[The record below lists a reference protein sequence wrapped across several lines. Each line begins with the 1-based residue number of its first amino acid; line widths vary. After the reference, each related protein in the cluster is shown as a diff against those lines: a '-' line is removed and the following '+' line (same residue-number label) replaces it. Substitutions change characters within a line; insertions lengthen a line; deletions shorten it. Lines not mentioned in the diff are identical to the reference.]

1 MTLLDKLEPGRK
13 ADINRKRLFRRL
25 QAFSAINGNLKL
37 KSTTMQKA
45 LYECGY
51 VLSDFNND
59 ELEISNITKIT
70 QIPLKIE
77 TTGILT
83 ITQAKYQ
90 PDENLFV
97 IKNKLGSTLV
107 IKESSLPISG
117 EGTIVTSTDLAN
129 TDTTIFGGDIDISKN
144 NIHVKDISAGD
155 ISCNDISANDICA
168 NKIYYSNMFLND
180 TDLPEASDYHGM
192 FAHVHTAPHTGAYY
206 SHDGNWVE
214 LADQSST
221 SKSFTAYDISANS
234 ITLPATGNS
243 QIKIT
248 SDGNI
253 NTLGYVD
260 ISGYFNTTKEVNSTS
275 PNTGSITTRGGVGI
289 SGNLVVGGSRDGTD
303 DMVMGI
309 SSEGIGVGGT
319 FGSPEYILPLTN
331 GPSGNVLTCQ
341 NDKTCIWGVGGG
353 GGGGG
358 GSSQW
363 TPETGPTRIYYDNQ
377 VGIGGDNTLDTE
389 IKLYVVGDTAI
400 TKNITAYYSDERL
413 KTFQGKIPNAIK
425 KINQLNGYYFVENEL
440 AKSLGYNNDK
450 VQVGVSAQ
458 EVEKVLPEI
467 VTQAPID
474 KKYKTVWYDKLTP
487 LLIEGIKEQQQQIES
502 QQQQIEN
509 QQQQIDELKSLIN
522 K

>member
-1 MTLLDKLEPGRK
+1 MSLLDNLEPGTK
-13 ADINRKRLFRRL
+13 ASINRKRLF
-25 QAFSAINGNLKL
+25 LKL
-37 KSTTMQKA
+37 RYCAGQKPSAQLNSPEGVQA
-45 LYECGY
+45 LTRCGY
-51 VLSDFNND
+51 VVADFNNPS
-59 ELEISNITKIT
+59 LPLSSITNIT
-70 QIPLKIE
+70 QIPLKHEI
-77 TTGILT
+77 TGILT
-83 ITQAKYQ
+83 INKAVHQST
-90 PDENLFV
+90 DLFV
-97 IKNKLGSTLV
+97 IKNNGNSLV
-107 IKESSLPISG
+107 IKASSLPSGG

-129 TDTTIFGGDIDISKN
+129 SNITTFGGDIDISKN

-155 ISCNDISANDICA
+155 ISCNNIRVNNI
-168 NKIYYSNMFLND
+168 F
-180 TDLPEASDYHGM
+180 
-192 FAHVHTAPHTGAYY
+192 
-206 SHDGNWVE
+206 
-214 LADQSST
+214 
-221 SKSFTAYDISANS
+221 
-234 ITLPATGNS
+234 LPATGNS

-248 SDGNI
+248 NGNI
-253 NTLGYVD
+253 DTSGNVD
-260 ISGYFNTTKEVNSTS
+260 IQGYFNTTDEENSTS
-275 PNTGSITTRGGVGI
+275 PVTGSIMTRGGVGI
-289 SGNLVVGGSRDGTD
+289 LGNLVVGGSRSTTN

-309 SSEGIGVGGT
+309 SNEGIGVGGT
-319 FGSPEYILPLTN
+319 FGGPNYIIPIAGGTSV
-331 GPSGNVLTCQ
+331 GEVLTWVGTGQ
-341 NDKTCIWGVGGG
+341 PLAWGA

-363 TPETGPTRIYYDNQ
+363 TDVPTENPTRIYYDKQ
-377 VGIGGDNTLDTE
+377 VVIGSNFALPSSSE
-389 IKLYVVGDTAI
+389 IKLHVTGDTAI

-502 QQQQIEN
+502 QQQQI
-509 QQQQIDELKSLIN
+509 DELKSLIN